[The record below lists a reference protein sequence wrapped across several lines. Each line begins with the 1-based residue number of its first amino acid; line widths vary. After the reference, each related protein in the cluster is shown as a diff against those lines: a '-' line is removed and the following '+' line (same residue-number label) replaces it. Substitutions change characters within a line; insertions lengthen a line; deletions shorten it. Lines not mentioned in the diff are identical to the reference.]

1 MTTIVLLR
9 LQACMLLKQTVR
21 TASQKLVL
29 GQIYV
34 LGQFSNK
41 IEIDIVTDHIIF
53 PVNSAFM
60 CLLFSLPLS
69 KAILFRIWQLG
80 SPISLPLLFDTSFP
94 SLEDE
99 QSGSMRPDQLFIV
112 PYWTHCLLTKGH
124 VPKCCEST
132 FCCTGKTLYVFS
144 CNFYNI
150 SWLNNAKTC
159 PSIPTIFQPWVFE
172 KLARRYESLISTN
185 AVYSYFLYA

>member
-1 MTTIVLLR
+1 MLATLTKETVMTTIVLLR

-21 TASQKLVL
+21 TESQKLVL

-69 KAILFRIWQLG
+69 EAVLFRIW
-80 SPISLPLLFDTSFP
+80 
-94 SLEDE
+94 
-99 QSGSMRPDQLFIV
+99 
-112 PYWTHCLLTKGH
+112 
-124 VPKCCEST
+124 
-132 FCCTGKTLYVFS
+132 
-144 CNFYNI
+144 
-150 SWLNNAKTC
+150 
-159 PSIPTIFQPWVFE
+159 
-172 KLARRYESLISTN
+172 
-185 AVYSYFLYA
+185 